1 MDKRYETYCMADPVF
16 FEAPGRSG
24 EADGAAE
31 AGEYAVARR
40 PAPAGWR
47 AHRGDLWLEL
57 HPEGEP
63 MVDQG
68 WKVHASGVAENAER
82 VIEIVWEF
90 CVGRRYAF
98 KFLPSRRAFLGQN
111 AKYAPRGS
119 SGKLVTIYPRDEQEL
134 GDVLKGLSALL
145 EGEPGP
151 YILSDVRY
159 GSGPLYARYGG
170 FRKREILLDSGDVVP
185 AMRGADGELV
195 PDLRKPV
202 FEVPGWVTPPEVL
215 RESIAARTTPSGPP
229 DAFPYQVEKPL
240 HFSNGGGIY
249 LASRSQDGLRVVLK
263 EARPHAALDAAGSDA
278 VTRLLRERDI
288 LRKLDGVRGI
298 PRLHDHFTAGD
309 HHFLAI
315 EYIEGERL
323 SAKEAQTY
331 PLLGA
336 DPTAEDKAAYTAW
349 AVDAC
354 EQVEAILDEIH
365 GRGIV
370 YGDVH
375 PHNVLLRA
383 DGRAVLID
391 FETSSNDPEGF
402 RQALA
407 APGFAAPPDM
417 RGAEID
423 KFALAVLRLW
433 LFMPLVSVLCLDQA
447 KAHDLLAAVRE
458 NFPVPDSYMAAI
470 RTALGMSLPETKAVR
485 AGVGRPRIPIE
496 GVDGTAT
503 DWPALL
509 DSLAAAITASAT
521 PDRLDRL
528 FPGDVRQ
535 FSHAGETFA
544 FGASGVL
551 HALVECGYEVP
562 DGSAEWLLA
571 AVDRSGAT
579 HPGFFD
585 GTHGVAQVLDRLG
598 RRKEALRLL
607 EHTDPALDRLQNPN
621 LFSGLSGIGL
631 NLAHFAEVT
640 GDTAFR
646 ARSLGLAE
654 RVADT
659 VSRGVFPT
667 ASSSA
672 LGGLGPVRAA
682 AGPAGLMH
690 GWSGPALFLLRTY
703 EATGDTAWLDAAV
716 EAAHRDLDR
725 CRVSTFGTLNVDEG
739 WRLNPYLEGGSS
751 GVALVGAELLA
762 HRADSRLADS
772 MEAARNA
779 CASEFFALPA
789 LWTGRVGQLAVLQRI
804 ADPADPV
811 AAAQVRRHLGRLS
824 WHLLGLRGESV
835 FPGFQLMRISMD
847 HATGNAGILLGLKS
861 VLSGTVGFLPFLRPT
876 ARTV

>member
-1 MDKRYETYCMADPVF
+1 M
-16 FEAPGRSG
+16 
-24 EADGAAE
+24 
-31 AGEYAVARR
+31 
-40 PAPAGWR
+40 
-47 AHRGDLWLEL
+47 
-57 HPEGEP
+57 
-63 MVDQG
+63 
-68 WKVHASGVAENAER
+68 
-82 VIEIVWEF
+82 
-90 CVGRRYAF
+90 
-98 KFLPSRRAFLGQN
+98 
-111 AKYAPRGS
+111 
-119 SGKLVTIYPRDEQEL
+119 TIYPRDEQEL
-134 GDVLKGLSALL
+134 GDVLMGLSAVL

-151 YILSDVRY
+151 YILGDVRY
-159 GSGPLYARYGG
+159 GAGPLYARYGG
-170 FRKREILLDSGDVVP
+170 FRKRDLLLESGDVVP

-202 FEVPGWVTPPEVL
+202 FEVPEWVTPPDVL
-215 RESIAARTTPSGPP
+215 REAIAERTRPSGPVGT
-229 DAFPYQVEKPL
+229 FPYEVEKPL

-249 LASRSQDGLRVVLK
+249 LARRLRDGLRVVLK

-288 LRKLDGVRGI
+288 LRKLDGVRGT
-298 PRLHDHFTAGD
+298 PRLYEHFTAGD

-315 EYIEGERL
+315 EYFDGERL
-323 SAKEAQTY
+323 SAREAQTY
-331 PLLGA
+331 PLLGPDA
-336 DPTAEDKAAYTAW
+336 SAEDKATYTAW

-354 EQVEAILDEIH
+354 EQVEAVLDEIH
-365 GRGIV
+365 RRGVV

-375 PHNVLLRA
+375 PHNVLLLT
-383 DGRAVLID
+383 DGRAALID
-391 FETSSNDPEGF
+391 FETSSDDPEGF

-417 RGAEID
+417 RGAEVD

-433 LFMPLVSVLCLDQA
+433 LFMPLVSILCLDQA
-447 KAHDLLAAVRE
+447 KVLDLMAAVRE
-458 NFPVPDSYMAAI
+458 NFPVPDSYMTAI
-470 RTALGMSLPETKAVR
+470 RVALGSSLPETKAVR
-485 AGVGRPRIPIE
+485 AGVGRPRVRVE
-496 GVDGTAT
+496 GVDGADT

-551 HALVECGYEVP
+551 HALAECGYEVP
-562 DGSAEWLLA
+562 DGAVEWLLG
-571 AVDRSGAT
+571 AVDRSGAS

-585 GTHGVAQVLDRLG
+585 GGHGVAHVLDRLG
-598 RRKEALRLL
+598 HRKEALRLL
-607 EHTDPALDRLQNPN
+607 EHLDPALDRLRNPN

-631 NLAHFAEVT
+631 NLAHFAEAT
-640 GDTAFR
+640 GDDEYR
-646 ARSLGLAE
+646 ARSLRLAE
-654 RVADT
+654 RVAET
-659 VSRGVFPT
+659 VARGVFPRST
-667 ASSSA
+667 SSA
-672 LGGLGPVRAA
+672 LGGLGLVRATT
-682 AGPAGLMH
+682 GPAGLMH

-703 EATGDTAWLDAAV
+703 EATGDAAWLDAAV
-716 EAAHRDLDR
+716 QAARRDLDR

-739 WRLNPYLEGGSS
+739 WRLNPYLEGGSA

-762 HRADSRLADS
+762 HRDDARLADS

-789 LWTGRVGQLAVLQRI
+789 LWSGRVGQLAVLHRI

-811 AAAQVRRHLGRLS
+811 AAARLRRHLGRLS

-847 HATGNAGILLGLKS
+847 HATGNAGIG
-861 VLSGTVGFLPFLRPT
+861 P
-876 ARTV
+876 